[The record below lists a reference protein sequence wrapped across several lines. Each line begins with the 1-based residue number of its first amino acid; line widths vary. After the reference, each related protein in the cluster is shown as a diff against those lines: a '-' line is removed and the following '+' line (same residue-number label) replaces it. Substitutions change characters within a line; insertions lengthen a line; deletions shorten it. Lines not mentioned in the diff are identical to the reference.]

1 MYTHI
6 LVAYDGSE
14 IADKALQQALQLQT
28 LQQGSKLTV
37 LHVMQRQLSAFE
49 GYGWVIPEG
58 YHEKMQQ
65 FSETLLKKAQA
76 TIQDV
81 PLAETAFS
89 IGSPALA
96 ILEYAKEYNCDLI
109 VMGSRGLGA
118 FKEFMLGSVSHHVV
132 QQAQIPVLIVK

>member
-1 MYTHI
+1 MYSHI

-14 IADKALQQALQLQT
+14 IADKALHQALKLQGI
-28 LQQGSKLTV
+28 QQGSKLTA

-58 YHEKMQQ
+58 YHEKLRE
-65 FSETLLKKAQA
+65 FSESLLQKAQA
-76 TIQDV
+76 VIQDV
-81 PLAETAFS
+81 PNAETAFS
-89 IGSPALA
+89 IGNPAIA
-96 ILEYAKEYNCDLI
+96 ILDYAKQYNCDLI
-109 VMGSRGLGA
+109 VMGSRGLGG